1 MRKITQDEFNKA
13 VELHQK
19 WRNGEDGGERAD
31 FSQADL
37 TEVDFSYL
45 SGADLSEAN
54 LRGADLSEAN
64 LSEAYLSEADLR
76 EAYLSEADLR
86 GANLRGAYLR
96 GADLSEI
103 GIDDMEEVPESLWAH
118 FAKDI
123 LYVLLNTRS
132 EVPGLRKLLIEG
144 KVSGTTYEGE
154 CCCLVGSLNNVAQN
168 GTVDHYCE
176 RHIPF
181 YMKGLHNPCETW
193 FYQIRTGDTPENS
206 IFSRKVVE
214 LIDRFFPEA
223 TPKQTAQPD
232 AAFGC
237 DLD

>member
-1 MRKITQDEFNKA
+1 MRKITTDEFNKA

-37 TEVDFSYL
+37 TEVDFSNL
-45 SGADLSEAN
+45 SG
-54 LRGADLSEAN
+54 
-64 LSEAYLSEADLR
+64 
-76 EAYLSEADLR
+76 ADLR
-86 GANLRGAYLR
+86 GANLSGAYLR
-96 GADLSEI
+96 EADLRGADLRGADLRGANLSGANLSEI

-144 KVSGTTYEGE
+144 KVSGTTYTGE

-176 RHIPF
+176 SHIPF
-181 YMKGLHNPCETW
+181 YMKGMHNPCETW
-193 FYQIRTGDTPENS
+193 FFYIRTGDTPENS

-223 TPKQTAQPD
+223 TPKETAQSD